1 MTELKLRTGGATH
14 RGAHRENNE
23 DSMVVAGSLCVVADG
38 MGGHEAGEVAS
49 RLCVRQLA
57 YSPFFTMPG
66 GRSEEEQ
73 QAYVERLAAIDDS
86 DPAKRRRRANT
97 VLNNESWH
105 PEPPARYSRR
115 NQRRN

>member
-57 YSPFFTMPG
+57 YSPLLHH
-66 GRSEEEQ
+66 
-73 QAYVERLAAIDDS
+73 A
-86 DPAKRRRRANT
+86 RRT
-97 VLNNESWH
+97 
-105 PEPPARYSRR
+105 
-115 NQRRN
+115 QRRGTAGLR

>member
-49 RLCVRQLA
+49 PVRASARLLA
-57 YSPFFTMPG
+57 LL
-66 GRSEEEQ
+66 Q
-73 QAYVERLAAIDDS
+73 
-86 DPAKRRRRANT
+86 
-97 VLNNESWH
+97 H
-105 PEPPARYSRR
+105 ARWP
-115 NQRRN
+115 

>member
-73 QAYVERLAAIDDS
+73 QAYAELMRGFSGIITH
-86 DPAKRRRRANT
+86 RAVSFAL
-97 VLNNESWH
+97 VLSCK
-105 PEPPARYSRR
+105 PTGKYVLS
-115 NQRRN
+115 

>member
-66 GRSEEEQ
+66 GRSESEQ
-73 QAYVERLAAIDDS
+73 KPMPNASRQSTRTTRSSAAAASILS
-86 DPAKRRRRANT
+86 
-97 VLNNESWH
+97 
-105 PEPPARYSRR
+105 
-115 NQRRN
+115 